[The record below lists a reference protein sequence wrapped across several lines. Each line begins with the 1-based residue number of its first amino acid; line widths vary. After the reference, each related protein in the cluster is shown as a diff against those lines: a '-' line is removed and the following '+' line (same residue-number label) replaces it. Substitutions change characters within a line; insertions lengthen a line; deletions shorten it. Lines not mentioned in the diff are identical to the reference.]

1 MALADENAF
10 FAGPPN
16 LVNERRAFHV
26 PDDPDVQAKLAR
38 QAEAFD
44 GKHGVQLWAIS
55 KKDGKVLARYALN
68 SPPVFDGMVAA
79 AGRLY
84 TATVDGH
91 VLCLSEDGSA
101 DLARIDH
108 QPVST
113 AWDQPEDP
121 DYLLRPKKRK

>member
-1 MALADENAF
+1 MALAGENVF

-16 LVNERRAFHV
+16 LVNERRAFYL

-44 GKHGVQLWAIS
+44 GKHGGQLWALS
-55 KKDGKVLARYALN
+55 KKDGKLLARYALDA
-68 SPPVFDGMVAA
+68 PLVFDGLAAA

-84 TATVDGH
+84 GATVDGR
-91 VLCLSEDGSA
+91 VLCLSEEGPA
-101 DLARIDH
+101 ALATVED

-121 DYLLRPKKRK
+121 SQR